1 VAEGKHLKMEGTME
15 WTDLST
21 GVATIDEYNRR
32 LVSMINKLVAA
43 IKEQA
48 CKYII
53 GDVINFLEEYSVN
66 HCVSEEVYMLYC
78 GYPEYLLHKRQ
89 HNKFIDDV
97 IELKKESLNP
107 DPGRKCASYELSV
120 EANHIMVDWAYGHIA
135 NEDKKLGVFL
145 NEPCQDRINIHHTEH
160 LVYKPS

>member
-1 VAEGKHLKMEGTME
+1 MK

-21 GVATIDEYNRR
+21 GVETIDEHNRR

-43 IKEQA
+43 IKEQS

-53 GDVINFLEEYSVN
+53 ADVISFLEGYSVN

-78 GYPEYLLHKRQ
+78 GYPEYRLHKAQ
-89 HNKFIDDV
+89 HNKFIADV

-120 EANHIMVDWAYGHIA
+120 ETNRLMTDWVFDHIE

-145 NEPCQDRINIHHTEH
+145 NECPGCKNIHDAEH
-160 LVYKPS
+160 LAHKPS

>member
-1 VAEGKHLKMEGTME
+1 MEEVME
-15 WTDLST
+15 WTNLST
-21 GVATIDEYNRR
+21 GVATIDEQHRQ

-53 GDVINFLEEYSVN
+53 GDVIRFLEEYSMN
-66 HCVSEEVYMLYC
+66 HRVEEELYMQYC
-78 GYPEYLLHKRQ
+78 RYPEYLLHKAQ
-89 HNKFIDDV
+89 HNKFINDV

-120 EANHIMVDWAYGHIA
+120 EANRVMVDWVFNHIA
-135 NEDKKLGVFL
+135 NEDKKLAAFL
-145 NEPCQDRINIHHTEH
+145 NEICPDYINIHHAEH
-160 LVYKPS
+160 LVHEPA